1 MNATAASP
9 VTVSPGRAL
18 WQQAAPR
25 VRRGLLFMVVLTLGI
40 ALLLTVMDAG
50 KGFLPKLV
58 YSTCI
63 GFTCWLLIDGVR
75 MAGAA
80 GWQLWR
86 HHRGLPLADDPMAIR
101 WLAFMPVVLIGV
113 AAGPALGVRLA
124 DALLGATSPPLWH
137 WASPVSRVTLFI
149 TVLATAISV
158 TVIWLQERVASAR
171 AQAEAARR
179 AQTEAQLRLLQS
191 QLEPHMLFNTL
202 ANLRVLIGLDAER
215 AQQMLDRL
223 IAYLRATLQASRRE
237 RHPLRD
243 EFARLS
249 DYLELMQV
257 RMGPR
262 LRVHIHLPT
271 ACAEVPVP
279 PLILQPLVE
288 NSIQHGLEP
297 KVSGGELTIRAQVDH
312 GQLRLE
318 VADTGVGLGS
328 APPSQG
334 TQFGLEQVRSRLSTL
349 YGTRASLLLQA
360 GVDGTGALATLT
372 LPLDTR

>member
-1 MNATAASP
+1 MTATARSP
-9 VTVSPGRAL
+9 AALPPGQAL
-18 WQQAAPR
+18 WQQARPR
-25 VRRGLLFMVVLTLGI
+25 LRRGLLFMVLLTLGI

-50 KGFLPKLV
+50 KGFMPKLV
-58 YSTCI
+58 YSACI
-63 GFTCWLLIDGVR
+63 GFTCWLLIDGLR
-75 MAGAA
+75 MLGAA
-80 GWQLWR
+80 LWQLKR
-86 HHRGLPLADDPMAIR
+86 HRRGLPLADDPMAVR
-101 WLAFMPVVLIGV
+101 WSAFAPLVLIGV
-113 AAGPALGVRLA
+113 LAGPVLGLKLA
-124 DALLGATSPPLWH
+124 DALLGATSPPLWN
-137 WASPVSRVTLFI
+137 WGSPVSRVTLFI

-179 AQTEAQLRLLQS
+179 AQAESQLRLLHS

-237 RHPLRD
+237 WHPLRD
-243 EFARLS
+243 EFSRLS

-262 LRVHIHLPT
+262 LRVQLQLP
-271 ACAEVPVP
+271 ADCAEYLVP

-297 KVSGGELTIRAQVDH
+297 KVSGGELRVSAQVEK

-334 TQFGLEQVRSRLSTL
+334 TQFGVEHVRSRLSTL
-349 YGTRASLLLQA
+349 YGTRASLTLRA
-360 GVDGTGALATLT
+360 GTDGHGALATLT